1 MTEQP
6 KDTKTDLLDELESIK
21 HLLED
26 DDIPL
31 LQEVIDDIEA
41 GPAYSEQSHTPR
53 RSPVTK
59 ASGEN
64 PFLPKHIRERL
75 KSYQQATLPLE
86 ADLPAPKQQ
95 AARTT
100 PQKNQVKIDKETLID
115 NVIKALQ
122 PDIEKQIRRQLEALD
137 PEDLTRL
144 LRHK

>member
-6 KDTKTDLLDELESIK
+6 KDPKTDLLDELESIK

-31 LQEVIDDIEA
+31 LQEVIDDIESS
-41 GPAYSEQSHTPR
+41 PAFSEPHSGAR
-53 RSPVTK
+53 RAPVTR

-75 KSYQQATLPLE
+75 KSYQQAALPLE
-86 ADLPAPKQQ
+86 PEPPTPTPPAQTASAQSPNR
-95 AARTT
+95 AELV
-100 PQKNQVKIDKETLID
+100 N

-122 PDIEKQIRRQLEALD
+122 PDIEKRLRQQLAGLSVEEL
-137 PEDLTRL
+137 RGL
-144 LRHK
+144 LGDK